1 MAQKNLLKYILL
13 GLLEHNKRTGYD
25 LKKLFE
31 TEIGQ
36 FWSAKHSQIYL
47 ELKRLLEQGLIISET
62 ILNNKLEKTYYT
74 ITDEGRSILKEWEST
89 PTGELPI
96 NKDEFIL
103 KLYFIKEKD
112 DTLIKKMLEE
122 QYILHN
128 SKLSLLR
135 DRMDLLFN
143 DKSSKSENYGHFLIL
158 DLAIRKEQEYVAWLK
173 EYLSQYN

>member
-13 GLLEHNKRTGYD
+13 GLLENNKRTGYD

-47 ELKRLLEQGLIISET
+47 ELKRLEEQGLIVSET
-62 ILNNKLEKTYYT
+62 TLTSKLEKTYYT
-74 ITDEGRSILKEWEST
+74 ITDEGLAILKEWEST

-103 KLYFIKEKD
+103 KLYFVKD
-112 DTLIKKMLEE
+112 KNDIIIKKMLQE
-122 QYILHN
+122 QYALHEA
-128 SKLSLLR
+128 KLCLLQ
-135 DRMDLLFN
+135 DRMNLLFN
-143 DKSSKSENYGHFLIL
+143 DESSQSENYGHFLIL

-173 EYLSQYN
+173 EYLLK